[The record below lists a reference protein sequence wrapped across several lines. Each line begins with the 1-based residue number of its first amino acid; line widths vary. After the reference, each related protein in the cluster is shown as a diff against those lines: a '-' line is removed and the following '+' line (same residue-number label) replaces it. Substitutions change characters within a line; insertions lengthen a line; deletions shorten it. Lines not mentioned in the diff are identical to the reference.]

1 MFKQYFTQALA
12 QIRQQPLMSAVS
24 IFGTALAIC
33 LVMILVIVWRV
44 KYASSEPE
52 VNLER
57 SLFISIVCEQGK
69 VDTGINNVWQASPAL
84 MERMVKPVEG
94 VEAAT
99 AISGYNS
106 ALLTSNDGSRRM
118 KADYMKTDPDYW
130 KIYPTRFLAGHPLTV
145 ADVPT
150 KDMEPVVVCETVAR
164 TLFGRIDV
172 VGETFLLNRSAMR
185 IVGVTS
191 DVSLTS
197 IHAYAQVWR
206 RYPLKETEYNTN
218 GNGWRSG
225 YEITILTRGP
235 QDFDKVRNGVLREVA
250 KANAVAADYN
260 LLLFGAPDDAV
271 TIRQRSGSGL
281 YEPDTT
287 GLYIMN
293 IICILV
299 ILFVPALNLCGLS
312 SSRMQQRMGELGV
325 RKAFGSTPARLVK
338 QILGE
343 NLILTLI
350 GGVVGLFFSFFAIYL
365 LREWLFLT
373 SSVISSSGDVV
384 LSAGTLFSPQIFLLG
399 FLFCLLMNLL
409 SAGIPA
415 WVASRRDIVESLNDK

>member
-24 IFGTALAIC
+24 ILGTALAIC

-44 KYASSEPE
+44 KYAPAEPE

-69 VDTGINNVWQASPAL
+69 VDARINNIWQASPVL
-84 MERMVKPVEG
+84 MERFVKPVEG

-99 AISGYNS
+99 AVSTYSS
-106 ALLTSNDGSRRM
+106 ALLASNDGSRRM
-118 KADYMKTDPDYW
+118 KADYVKTDPDYW
-130 KIYPTRFLAGHPLTV
+130 KIYSTRFLAGHPLTV

-150 KDMEPVVVCETVAR
+150 KEMEPVVVCETVAR

-172 VGETFLLNRSAMR
+172 VGETFQLNRNTMR
-185 IVGVTS
+185 IVGITS
-191 DVSLTS
+191 DVSLTA

-206 RYPLKETEYNTN
+206 RYPLNETEYNAN

-235 QDFDKVRNGVLREVA
+235 QDFDQVRNGVHREVE
-250 KANAVAADYN
+250 KANAVATDYN
-260 LLLFGAPDDAV
+260 LRLLGAPDDAV
-271 TIRQRSGSGL
+271 TVRQRSGSGF

-287 GLYIMN
+287 GLYLMN

-299 ILFVPALNLCGLS
+299 VLLVPALNLCGLS
-312 SSRMQQRMGELGV
+312 SSRMQQRMSELGV
-325 RKAFGSTPARLVK
+325 RKAFGSTPARLVR

-343 NLILTLI
+343 NLMLTLI
-350 GGVVGLFFSFFAIYL
+350 GGVVGLLFSFLAIYL

-373 SSVISSSGDVV
+373 SDTISSSGLVM
-384 LSAGTLFSPQIFLLG
+384 LSTGTLFSPEIFLLG